1 MVGGSRCWLGFCKE
15 ALLPRVARANPLRA
29 EEAELYWVHSCCLVT
44 MCRGETLI
52 GGGEHPPGCS
62 TGPVRGRGGDRVAVA
77 KPPQAA
83 ANATDQQ
90 PLKAAES
97 ATGTDTRAGRDT
109 SDRWREAAE
118 TETLYYWRLH
128 T

>member
-1 MVGGSRCWLGFCKE
+1 M
-15 ALLPRVARANPLRA
+15 
-29 EEAELYWVHSCCLVT
+29 
-44 MCRGETLI
+44 
-52 GGGEHPPGCS
+52 
-62 TGPVRGRGGDRVAVA
+62 AVA

-109 SDRWREAAE
+109 SDRWREAAQVGGQIE
-118 TETLYYWRLH
+118 TTYYLVEIAHMTLAL
-128 T
+128 TPSLSFSSSQG